1 LSFFTIGHHLRFR
14 LELLELI
21 RNFIDALSP
30 KAVNSEVTT
39 VVLGIVFLDE
49 GLSSI
54 CVPRRDIIA
63 GIIIEKRL
71 VLFLN

>member
-1 LSFFTIGHHLRFR
+1 MGHHLRLR
-14 LELLELI
+14 LGLLELI
-21 RNFIDALSP
+21 RNFIDTLP
-30 KAVNSEVTT
+30 TEAVDSEVTT

-63 GIIIEKRL
+63 GVIDEKRL

>member
-1 LSFFTIGHHLRFR
+1 MGHHLR
-14 LELLELI
+14 LGLGLLELI
-21 RNFIDALSP
+21 RNFIDALP
-30 KAVNSEVTT
+30 TEAVDSEVTT

-63 GIIIEKRL
+63 GVVDEKRL